1 MIRRVGRTGVL
12 VAALLATAG
21 VGAGSA
27 AGGAATPYPAPVSVS
42 VLETT
47 GNLAQH
53 LTPQPTIAFTSAAP
67 AAGTP
72 VISVNDTQ
80 VLQKIRGFG
89 ASMTDSSAWLIEKQL
104 APAARTRLMNVLFG
118 SGGIDLDFVRVPI
131 AASDFTVGA
140 PYSYDDLP
148 AGETDPS
155 LRRFSVAHDR
165 AYILP
170 ALQQVKAVDPSTTF
184 LASPWT
190 PPAWMKWNESLG
202 NLHNNG
208 TLRAFAY
215 GPWASYIVKFLQA
228 YGRAGIP
235 ISMVTPQNEPGNAT
249 AYPGLNMTSA
259 SLAIWIDQDLAPAI
273 RKARLK
279 TGIYAQDIGW
289 GSPALAQAAVAG
301 RAAHDLAGIAWHCY
315 YGSPDVMGSLHAS
328 KPAIDQIVD
337 ECSPGISAIPTAE
350 VVISSLRDWAS
361 TVALWNLALDP
372 KGGPVQQP
380 NTGCPGC
387 YGLATITE
395 GTGALRLTG
404 AFFQLGQAS
413 EWISP
418 GAVRVASNNFVT
430 YTYDKPGHNFISPGL
445 DDVAAVNPDHS
456 RVVMAYNN
464 ETTPATFAVAWHGMS
479 FKYTVPAGATVTFK
493 WAPPGT

>member
-1 MIRRVGRTGVL
+1 MIRRAGRTG
-12 VAALLATAG
+12 AWLLAVLAIT
-21 VGAGSA
+21 GAGSESA
-27 AGGAATPYPAPVSVS
+27 ADGASAPYPAPVPVS

-47 GNLAQH
+47 GNLSQR
-53 LTPQPTIAFTSAAP
+53 LTPQPAIAFSSARP

-72 VISVNDTQ
+72 VITVDDTQ
-80 VLQKIRGFG
+80 ALQRIRGFG
-89 ASMTDSSAWLIEKQL
+89 ASMTDSSAWLIERQL
-104 APAARTRLMNVLFG
+104 SPAARAQLMTELFG
-118 SGGIDLDFVRVPI
+118 SRGIDLDFVRVPI
-131 AASDFTVGA
+131 AASDFTVGG

-148 AGETDPS
+148 PGETDPS
-155 LRRFSVAHDR
+155 LKRFSIVHDR

-170 ALQQVKAVDPSTTF
+170 ALAQVQSVDRSTTF

-202 NLHNNG
+202 NAHNKG

-215 GPWASYIVKFLQA
+215 GPWASYIVKFIQA
-228 YGRAGIP
+228 YARAGIP
-235 ISMVTPQNEPGNAT
+235 ISMVTPQNEPGNPT

-259 SLAIWIDQDLAPAI
+259 SLATWIDQDLAPAI
-273 RKARLK
+273 RRARLK

-328 KPAIDQIVD
+328 RPSVDQIVD

-395 GTGALRLTG
+395 GTGAVRLTR
-404 AFFQLGQAS
+404 AFFELGQAS
-413 EWISP
+413 AWIAP
-418 GAVRVASNNFVT
+418 GAVRVPSNTFVT
-430 YTYDKPGHNFISPGL
+430 YAYDKPGHDFISPGL
-445 DDVAAVNPDHS
+445 DDVAVVNPDRS

-464 ETTPATFAVAWHGMS
+464 GTGAVSFAVAWHGMT
-479 FKYTVPAGATVTFK
+479 FRYTLPPGATVTFK
-493 WAPPGT
+493 WTPPGA